1 MQKRQNSY
9 RSLKGVS
16 DASKTLLNLIKMR
29 KSCFFLPLSHISV
42 VCDKLSR
49 QGDCQGFSIF
59 AYDAAHVALLESTLS
74 WWCMLAFIANLSFE
88 ILQGSRHIISFLKTF
103 YVFLLQET
111 DSLSCLLSQ
120 RSGLTHILGNVN
132 VCLLNQMSF
141 CLPC

>member
-29 KSCFFLPLSHISV
+29 KSYFFLPLSHISV

-74 WWCMLAFIANLSFE
+74 W
-88 ILQGSRHIISFLKTF
+88 
-103 YVFLLQET
+103 
-111 DSLSCLLSQ
+111 
-120 RSGLTHILGNVN
+120 
-132 VCLLNQMSF
+132 
-141 CLPC
+141 